1 MVKKGIILLLCALIS
16 LFVSAKS
23 PVGGGSPVGDASAAG
38 DPSASPPQG
47 DSDSDDLEKAPD
59 FTLPDKDGGEFTLS
73 STRGQYVV
81 LDFWGTWCA
90 VCIKSIPKMKEYYA
104 KCLGKVMFIGVS
116 CGDSPES
123 WKQVCDILKLPWK
136 NVQVGRDNSVSR
148 MYHVSG
154 FPTKVIIDPEGN
166 VVKKFVGEDPR
177 FYAVLDKLLK

>member
-1 MVKKGIILLLCALIS
+1 MLIS
-16 LFVSAKS
+16 VVISAKT
-23 PVGGGSPVGDASAAG
+23 PIDGGSPAGDA
-38 DPSASPPQG
+38 PSADGLPEKSAQG
-47 DSDSDDLEKAPD
+47 SFDDDEIEKAPD
-59 FTLPDKDGGEFTLS
+59 FTLPDKEGGEFTLS

-90 VCIKSIPKMKEYYA
+90 VCIKSIPKMKEYYT
-104 KCLGKVMFIGVS
+104 KYQGKVTFIGVS
-116 CGDSPES
+116 CGDAPER

-136 NVQVGRDNSVSR
+136 NVQVGRDNGVSR

-154 FPTKVIIDPEGN
+154 FPTKVIIDPQGN